1 MIVERGGTLN
11 LESLLEQ
18 IKSYYPDA
26 NLDIVTKAYYFAQ
39 QAHEG
44 QFRDSGEP
52 YFNHPYEV
60 AKILAELELDLDT
73 IAAGLLHDVLE
84 DTPVTPEQMKAEFG
98 QQIFELV
105 DGVTKLEK
113 LPFRS
118 SFEHQ
123 AENLRKMIFA
133 MAKDIRVILIKLADR
148 LHNMRT
154 LRHKEPARQKQTA
167 QETLDIYAPLAHRLG
182 IWSIKWEIED
192 LAFRYLWPE
201 EYYQLVGLINKKRK
215 EREGDLQLLM
225 QILKDK
231 LNELSITAEIQG
243 RPKHLYSIYQKMQ
256 RQHKTINEIYDL
268 LAVRVIVDS
277 VKDCYAVLGAIHT
290 LWKPLPGRFKDYIA
304 MPKSNMYQSLHTTII
319 GPNGE
324 LYEIQIRTWEMHRIA
339 EKGVAA
345 HWMYKEGYSSKDES
359 LNSKVQWL
367 REAVEWLQ
375 EMKDP
380 QEFMESLKI
389 DLFEDE
395 VFVFTP
401 KGDVKSL
408 PIGST
413 PVDFAFDVHTDIG
426 LRCIGAKIN
435 GRIEPLDYQLKN
447 GQFVEIL
454 TGKVPNPSQDW
465 LSFVKTS
472 KAKNKIRSWLKEQR
486 REDSLERGKELLE
499 KELKKLNLEPKE
511 YLTAEKLAETCKR
524 YGYSTSEDLYAS
536 IGYGRI
542 TANQVAQRL
551 AGKEL
556 EEQRRKA
563 QLSKPKVPKHRE
575 AKGIQIKGVDN
586 LLVRFSKCCTPV
598 PGDEIVG
605 YITRGRGV
613 SIHRADCP
621 NVKALSMEADR
632 QIEVSWD
639 TNETESFPVEIEL
652 RAVDRVN
659 MLSTIMNTIAEGK
672 TNIEAV
678 NTRKLRDD
686 IALILLTVD
695 IHDIEHMKA
704 LINRLRQVDG
714 VVSVRR
720 ANPT

>member
-1 MIVERGGTLN
+1 MN
-11 LESLLEQ
+11 LESLLER
-18 IKSYYPDA
+18 ITSYYPDA
-26 NLDIVTKAYYFAQ
+26 DLGVVKKAYHFAKA
-39 QAHEG
+39 AHEG
-44 QFRDSGEP
+44 QLRDSGEP
-52 YFNHPYEV
+52 FFNHPFEV
-60 AKILAELELDLDT
+60 ALILADLELDLDT
-73 IAAGLLHDVLE
+73 VAAGLLHDVIE
-84 DTPVTPEQMKAEFG
+84 DTNVTPEEMEREFG
-98 QQIFELV
+98 SQIFALV

-113 LPFRS
+113 LPFKNR
-118 SFEHQ
+118 FERE

-154 LRHKEPARQKQTA
+154 LRYLDQERQAKIAR
-167 QETLDIYAPLAHRLG
+167 ETLDIYAPLANRLG

-201 EYYQLVGLINKKRK
+201 QYYDLVHQLNKKRQ
-215 EREGDLQLLM
+215 ERENDLQLVM
-225 QILKDK
+225 QILTDK
-231 LNELSITAEIQG
+231 LEELGVTAEIQG

-256 RQHKTINEIYDL
+256 RQDKSLNEIYDL
-268 LAVRVIVDS
+268 LAVRVVVDS
-277 VKDCYAVLGAIHT
+277 VRDCYAVLGAIHT
-290 LWKPLPGRFKDYIA
+290 LWKPVPGRFKDYIA

-319 GPNGE
+319 GPHGD

-345 HWMYKEGYSSKDES
+345 HWMYKEGLGSKKEDTV
-359 LNSKVQWL
+359 NTKVQWL

-380 QEFMESLKI
+380 QEFMESVKI

-408 PIGST
+408 PKGST
-413 PVDFAFDVHTDIG
+413 PVDFAFDVHTDVG

-435 GRIEPLDYQLKN
+435 GKIQPLDYQLKN
-447 GQFVEIL
+447 GEFVEIL
-454 TGKVPNPSQDW
+454 TSKTPNPSQDW

-472 KAKNKIRSWLKEQR
+472 KARNKIRSYLKEEQR
-486 REDSLERGKELLE
+486 DVSVMRGRELLE
-499 KELKKLNLEPKE
+499 KELKKHNLDVKE
-511 YLTAEKLAETCKR
+511 YLSSGKLVETAKR
-524 YGYSTSEDLYAS
+524 YGHSNPDDLFAS
-536 IGYGRI
+536 IGFGRI
-542 TANQVAQRL
+542 NANQVMQKL

-556 EEQRRKA
+556 EKRRRSSVLTKIK
-563 QLSKPKVPKHRE
+563 QPRHRE
-575 AKGIQIKGVDN
+575 AKGVDVKGVDN
-586 LLVRFSKCCTPV
+586 LLIRFSKCCTPV

-605 YITRGRGV
+605 YVTRGRGV

-621 NVKALSMEADR
+621 NYYSLLEQDPGRKID
-632 QIEVSWD
+632 VSW
-639 TNETESFPVEIEL
+639 NIQEKESFPVELEL
-652 RAVDRVN
+652 RAVDRIN
-659 MLSTIMNTIAEGK
+659 MLSAIMNTISEGQ

-678 NTRKLRDD
+678 NTRKLKDD
-686 IALILLTVD
+686 LALILLTVD
-695 IHDIEHMKA
+695 IHDLNHMQS

-720 ANPT
+720 ATPT